1 MGTAADIQREY
12 FTAIRSG
19 DSEGIRRMLHPEYGF
34 TDEEGAS
41 QGVDG
46 RLIRNWMFSQAF
58 PDWELT
64 VRRQIEADGVS
75 VLEGTVTGTH
85 RGPLIDVPASGRRIS
100 VDLCSVVDVRDGLI
114 LHEREYVDKFTLLQQ
129 VGGMPPTS

>member
-12 FTAIRSG
+12 FAVMRSG
-19 DSEGIRRMLHPEYGF
+19 GSEEIRRMLHPEYGF
-34 TDEEGAS
+34 TDEEGAL
-41 QGVDG
+41 QGVDD
-46 RLIRNWMFSQAF
+46 RLIRRWVFTQAF

-64 VRRQIEADGVS
+64 IHRQIEVDGVS

-100 VDLCSVVDVRDGLI
+100 VGLCNIVDVRDGLI
-114 LHEREYVDKFTLLQQ
+114 LHEREYADKFALLQQ
-129 VGGMPPTS
+129 VGGVLPAS